1 MDSDLAVLE
10 SVREYLLGDFE
21 PTGSTFYSAMGF
33 DNANV
38 VFSDV
43 CLHETN
49 WGTGTTGSL
58 PLKADNADVYGPLP
72 DAVISGW
79 APKNG
84 VAVTAQTVEHPE
96 VAVAREC
103 QVMLRLECQVPR
115 FRGVRRRPWGKYAA
129 EIREAKKNGKRVWL
143 GTYESPEDAALAY
156 DRAAFKMRG
165 SKAKLNFPHLIGSDN
180 WEPIRVTPKR
190 RSSEPS
196 STSSDTVSPKPKR
209 SKRRGG
215 STALI
220 LEDSSDQLKDSSCR
234 TSSSVVDH
242 DELEESVTWSWP
254 LPLDHL
260 NNDIAN
266 TFLYLPNDIYM

>member
-1 MDSDLAVLE
+1 MNLYELKKHELYKYNQCRTEQGPMDSDLAVLE
-10 SVREYLLGDFE
+10 SVRRYLLGDFE

-38 VFSDV
+38 VCSDV
-43 CLHETN
+43 CLHET
-49 WGTGTTGSL
+49 WGTGTGSL

-72 DAVISGW
+72 DAVNFGW

-84 VAVTAQTVEHPE
+84 VAVTAQIMEHSE
-96 VAVAREC
+96 VAVARD
-103 QVMLRLECQVPR
+103 CQVPR

-129 EIREAKKNGKRVWL
+129 EIRDPKKNGVRVWL

-190 RSSEPS
+190 RSLEPS

-209 SKRRGG
+209 SKIRRGG

-220 LEDSSDQLKDSSCR
+220 LEDSSDQLIESSCR
-234 TSSSVVDH
+234 SSSVVD

-260 NNDIAN
+260 NI
-266 TFLYLPNDIYM
+266 